1 MIPEAKALKLIEIY
15 FYVCKVYEENLQFFC
30 QRFSNNDE
38 PEFTDQ
44 EIMTIY
50 LFVTNQEQKF
60 VLTQIHRFANEY
72 LRSWFP
78 KLGTYT
84 AFITRLNRMPE
95 AFRMLASNIL
105 HSNLPQDCDLT
116 KSVLDSVPIIT
127 CSGKRS
133 SKVAREITD
142 KTYSSTKNM
151 WYYGLKLHFLGF
163 CRPSKLPYPEDIVI
177 TKASEND
184 LNVFKESWG
193 SLENRVFFGDK
204 IYIDTPYFKKLKE
217 AQNSEMMTPIKSIK
231 GHSIEQ
237 NQRDFAYNEL
247 YSKAVSAI
255 RQPVESFFNWII
267 QKTDIQRAS
276 KVRSTNGLLVHVY
289 AKISAAFIGLIFNP

>member
-151 WYYGLKLHFLGF
+151 WYYGL
-163 CRPSKLPYPEDIVI
+163 
-177 TKASEND
+177 
-184 LNVFKESWG
+184 
-193 SLENRVFFGDK
+193 
-204 IYIDTPYFKKLKE
+204 
-217 AQNSEMMTPIKSIK
+217 MTPIKSIK